1 MGLSEGGAAS
11 SIGAMTWKAIFFDAA
26 GTLIRPAE
34 PVGAV
39 YARLAARHGLAVQ
52 GDAMNAAFRA
62 AWKATPSPLH
72 PEDQPPADDDRAWWR
87 QVASRSFELA
97 LGKAV
102 PEQVMEPLFD
112 ELYAHYARPEAW
124 HVFDDVR
131 PVLEDLAADHALH
144 VLSNFDRRLLSIL
157 DGHGLRPL
165 FGEIILS
172 SQIGASKPHTRMF
185 AAALRAAHAT
195 PAECLHVGDEPT
207 ADAAGATAAGM
218 RCFIVDRPKNSF
230 EALRAL
236 VRQMG

>member
-1 MGLSEGGAAS
+1 
-11 SIGAMTWKAIFFDAA
+11 MTWKAIFFDAA
-26 GTLIRPAE
+26 GTLIHPAE

-39 YARLAARHGLAVQ
+39 YARAGSRHGLVVE

-62 AWKATPSPLH
+62 AWKASPSPLH
-72 PEDQPPADDDRAWWR
+72 PEGCPPADDDRAWWR

-185 AAALRAAHAT
+185 AAALRAANAT

-218 RCFIVDRPKNSF
+218 RCFVIQRPQNGF
-230 EALRAL
+230 EALRTL
-236 VRQMG
+236 VRTHP

>member
-11 SIGAMTWKAIFFDAA
+11 SIWTMTWKAIFFDAA

-39 YARLAARHGLAVQ
+39 YARLAARHGFAVQ

-72 PEDQPPADDDRAWWR
+72 PEGKSPADDDRAWWR

-102 PEQVMEPLFD
+102 PEEVMEPLFV
-112 ELYAHYARPEAW
+112 ELYAHYAQPDAW
-124 HVFDDVR
+124 HAFDDVR

-157 DGHGLRPL
+157 DGHGLRPF

-172 SQIGASKPHTRMF
+172 SQVGASKPHARMF
-185 AAALRAAHAT
+185 AAALRAANAI

-207 ADAAGATAAGM
+207 ADAAGAVAAGM
-218 RCFIVDRPKNSF
+218 RCFVVDRPKNSF
-230 EALRAL
+230 VALRAL

>member
-1 MGLSEGGAAS
+1 
-11 SIGAMTWKAIFFDAA
+11 MTWKALFFDAA
-26 GTLIRPAE
+26 GTLIRPVE

-39 YARLAARHGLAVQ
+39 YARLATRYGLAASA
-52 GDAMNAAFRA
+52 DAMNAAFRA

-72 PEDQPPADDDRAWWR
+72 PEDQPPADDDRTWWR
-87 QVASRSFELA
+87 QVAAKSFEIA

-102 PEQVMEPLFD
+102 PDEIMEPLFD
-112 ELYAHYARPEAW
+112 ELYAHYAMPQAW
-124 HVFDDVR
+124 HVYDDVR
-131 PVLEDLAADHALH
+131 PVLEDLAVDHALH

-172 SQIGASKPHTRMF
+172 SEVGASKPHARMF
-185 AAALRAAHAT
+185 TAALRAAQAE

-218 RCFIVDRPKNSF
+218 RCFIIDRPTTDF
-230 EALRAL
+230 RTLQTL
-236 VRQMG
+236 VRSPR

>member
-1 MGLSEGGAAS
+1 
-11 SIGAMTWKAIFFDAA
+11 MTWKAIFFDAA
-26 GTLIRPAE
+26 GTLIRPVE

-39 YARLAARHGLAVQ
+39 YARLAARHGLEASA
-52 GDAMNAAFRA
+52 DAMNAAFRA

-72 PEDQPPADDDRAWWR
+72 PEGQPPADDDRAWWR
-87 QVASRSFELA
+87 QVATQSFQIA

-102 PEQVMEPLFD
+102 PDEIMEPLFA
-112 ELYAHYARPEAW
+112 ELYAHYALPEAW

-165 FGEIILS
+165 FGKIILS
-172 SQIGASKPHTRMF
+172 SEVGASKPHARMF
-185 AAALRAAHAT
+185 TAALRAAQAE

-218 RCFIVDRPKNSF
+218 RCFIVDRPTSGF
-230 EALRAL
+230 EMLKAW
-236 VRQMG
+236 VRRQE